1 MKTKTKLQLAIV
13 IIAVLIG
20 TTTFAQG
27 LYINAGAGYGFP
39 AAPYQMAENYS
50 SNSNTTGNTSD
61 YEIVKGSGS
70 FGKGLQ
76 AGAIIGYMFN
86 PNVGAELG
94 ISYLFGGKIESK
106 DDYHSEYY
114 SSTNE
119 ATLSAKMLRF
129 TPALKI
135 TVGNGNVKPY
145 MRTGLVIGAAGKIK
159 RVYKSTSTG
168 DFDTEKEEGEMELT
182 GGISLGFAGAL
193 GADFKLSESIG
204 IFAEMGIITQSWAP
218 KKGEITKY
226 NVNGLDQLDDMTTY
240 DKEIEFVDSYT
251 YNSETVDEDSPDQTL
266 KMYFPFSS
274 IGVNAG
280 IKITI
285 GGAKESKE

>member
-1 MKTKTKLQLAIV
+1 MV

-20 TTTFAQG
+20 ATTFAQG

-106 DDYHSEYY
+106 DDPIVNIFEY
-114 SSTNE
+114 
-119 ATLSAKMLRF
+119 
-129 TPALKI
+129 
-135 TVGNGNVKPY
+135 
-145 MRTGLVIGAAGKIK
+145 K
-159 RVYKSTSTG
+159 RIYFIRKNAQ
-168 DFDTEKEEGEMELT
+168 
-182 GGISLGFAGAL
+182 I
-193 GADFKLSESIG
+193 
-204 IFAEMGIITQSWAP
+204 
-218 KKGEITKY
+218 
-226 NVNGLDQLDDMTTY
+226 
-240 DKEIEFVDSYT
+240 YT
-251 YNSETVDEDSPDQTL
+251 CPQNDCRKWEC
-266 KMYFPFSS
+266 
-274 IGVNAG
+274 
-280 IKITI
+280 
-285 GGAKESKE
+285 